1 MSKKAATIS
10 GNSRES
16 GPGRKTGRLA
26 AARFTNIKVPERDV
40 RQERDHRPEP
50 DAGVEVERKIR
61 VLVVDHEALLRLG
74 VRAVAQNA
82 PDIDI
87 VGEAATGEE
96 AVGRAAEFSPDV
108 LLIEAHLPD
117 GGGLPAIRS
126 IRERCP
132 NVRTL
137 VLSERG
143 DHVSFSQA
151 AAAGAIGYILKD
163 VTADN
168 LLNAIRAAY
177 HSQTFLSPTVAHQM
191 LQQVSGRA
199 SSENAGG
206 TQSAWQDAT
215 KLNRHDIEVLNR
227 VAHGLSDKEIA
238 AQLFLSESAVKS
250 RLRHIYHRLGL
261 KNRAQAVVFAL
272 ERGFLTSSSRRSD
285 AGASLT
291 PVSNGAPK
299 VLVQLESR
307 EA

>member
-1 MSKKAATIS
+1 MSKKGASVS
-10 GNSRES
+10 GNTREPVS
-16 GPGRKTGRLA
+16 GKKTGRLA
-26 AARFTNIKVPERDV
+26 AGRFTNVKM
-40 RQERDHRPEP
+40 PEP
-50 DAGVEVERKIR
+50 DAPVEVTQRKIR

-74 VRAVAQNA
+74 VRAVAQHA
-82 PDIDI
+82 PDIEI

-117 GGGLPAIRS
+117 GGGLSAIRS
-126 IRERCP
+126 IREHCP
-132 NVRTL
+132 DVRTL

-199 SSENAGG
+199 SSEDAGG
-206 TQSAWQDAT
+206 AQSVWQDTT

-272 ERGFLTSSSRRSD
+272 ERGFLTPSRRD
-285 AGASLT
+285 AGGSLS
-291 PVSNGAPK
+291 PVSNGGPK

-307 EA
+307 DA